1 MTDDPRDP
9 RLRKQLA
16 GHPFM
21 HGLPA
26 DDLDVFAEL
35 GTFTEFDVRAI
46 IFEGAGRADRFYLIR
61 SGVVSLSV
69 DGDGSYPRTIEL
81 ISEGSALGWSWLF
94 PPYQWQFDAVAQ
106 TPVRAVGFDAHEL
119 RARFEAD
126 PAFGYRVMLRI
137 AEVMAQRLHATR
149 LQVLNLSK

>member
-1 MTDDPRDP
+1 MADDAHDP

-21 HGLPA
+21 QGLPTE
-26 DDLDVFAEL
+26 DLDVFAEL
-35 GTFTEFDVRAI
+35 GTFTEFEAQDV
-46 IFEGAGRADRFYLIR
+46 IFKGQDHADRFYLIR

-69 DGDGSYPRTIEL
+69 DADGSYPRTIEL

-94 PPYQWQFDAVAQ
+94 PPYQWHFDAVAQ
-106 TPVRAVGFDAHEL
+106 TPVRAIGFDAAEL
-119 RARFEAD
+119 RSRFEAD
-126 PAFGYRVMLRI
+126 PALGYRVMLRI

-149 LQVLNLSK
+149 RQVLSLSK